1 LVWLTRARLSR
12 LVLRTRL
19 KTASVALPALLGLI
33 AFAPPVAFS
42 VIIAVLAFWALLEI
56 GEMSRVDGWRWPLIV
71 FAGGIPALETL
82 LSGHALP
89 AGWIICLIVFVLMM
103 ILVVQV
109 GISGADYAASG
120 ALLVVLG
127 AAWVGMFFP
136 YFALLRNRARGVPL
150 IILMLLLAFASDS
163 GAYFVGRFAGR
174 IKLMPRV
181 SPHKTVEGALGGLA
195 AALIAGLILRSGLV
209 PCLSL
214 VSVTLLG
221 LAVGVLAQAGDLAN
235 SAFKRI
241 AGVKDSGWI
250 FPGHGG
256 LLDRA
261 CSLVFPVVL
270 TYYCV
275 R

>member
-1 LVWLTRARLSR
+1 
-12 LVLRTRL
+12 VLRTRL
-19 KTASVALPALLGLI
+19 KTAFVALPALLASITL
-33 AFAPPVAFS
+33 APPATFTAIVAF
-42 VIIAVLAFWALLEI
+42 LALWALFEI
-56 GEMSRVDGWRWPLIV
+56 GEMAPIDIWRWPLIV
-71 FAGGIPALETL
+71 LAGVIPVVATL

-89 AGWIICLIVFVLMM
+89 AGPLICLIVFGAMM
-103 ILVVQV
+103 ILVAQV
-109 GISGADYAASG
+109 GIEGADFPVSG

-127 AAWVGMFFP
+127 ASWVGMFFP
-136 YFALLRNRARGVPL
+136 YFALLRNRTRGIPV

-174 IKLMPRV
+174 IRLMPRV

-195 AALIAGLILRSGLV
+195 AAVAAGLILRDSLV
-209 PCLSL
+209 PWLSL
-214 VSVTLLG
+214 VSVISFG
-221 LAVGVLAQAGDLAN
+221 LAVAVLAQAGDLAN
-235 SAFKRI
+235 SAFKRV

-261 CSLVFPVVL
+261 SSLVFPVVL

>member
-1 LVWLTRARLSR
+1 
-12 LVLRTRL
+12 VLRTRL
-19 KTASVALPALLGLI
+19 KTAFVALPALLALI
-33 AFAPPVAFS
+33 AFAPPAAFT
-42 VIIAVLAFWALLEI
+42 VIIALLAFWALFEI
-56 GEMSRVDGWRWPLIV
+56 GEMAQFNQWRWLLIGL
-71 FAGGIPALETL
+71 AGGVPAFETL
-82 LSGHALP
+82 LSGRALP
-89 AGWIICLIVFVLMM
+89 AGWIICLIVFGVMM

-109 GISGADYAASG
+109 GTGRIDCPANGAM
-120 ALLVVLG
+120 LVVLG

-136 YFALLRNRARGVPL
+136 YFALLRNGARGIPL
-150 IILMLLLAFASDS
+150 IILMLLLVVASDS
-163 GAYFVGRFAGR
+163 GAYFVGEFAGR

-195 AALIAGLILRSGLV
+195 AAVIVGWILRGSLGSW
-209 PCLSL
+209 LSP
-214 VSVTLLG
+214 VSVTLFS

-241 AGVKDSGWI
+241 VGVKDSGWI

-261 CSLVFPVVL
+261 CSLVFPAVL

-275 R
+275 H